1 MAQRTMGP
9 EQFKKLIA
17 EAVAKALDDKLEP
30 TVAAAVAKAFADVGL
45 RVDEPDHVDEG
56 REDFRFLRRMREA
69 YDSAAGKIGGF
80 VILTMVAGLLG
91 LIWTGL
97 QLALATKT
105 GAPPR

>member
-1 MAQRTMGP
+1 MSQRTMGADQLR
-9 EQFKKLIA
+9 ELIS
-17 EAVAKALDDKLEP
+17 EAVAKAIDDKLEP
-30 TVAAAVAKAFADVGL
+30 AVAAAVAKAFADVGL

-80 VILTMVAGLLG
+80 VILSIAAGLLG

-97 QLALATKT
+97 QLALVTKT
-105 GAPPR
+105 GVHPR